1 MPFAVTRQPCPQIVD
16 TDIIKCLATI
26 NTHSGQTVEH
36 IDTICFQRIF
46 TGGAIRTQRMEES
59 IDNRD
64 DGSAYHMFQL
74 LR

>member
-16 TDIIKCLATI
+16 TDIIKCRATI

-46 TGGAIRTQRMEES
+46 AGGAIRTQRMEEL
-59 IDNRD
+59 INNRD
-64 DGSAYHMFQL
+64 DGSAYHVFQL